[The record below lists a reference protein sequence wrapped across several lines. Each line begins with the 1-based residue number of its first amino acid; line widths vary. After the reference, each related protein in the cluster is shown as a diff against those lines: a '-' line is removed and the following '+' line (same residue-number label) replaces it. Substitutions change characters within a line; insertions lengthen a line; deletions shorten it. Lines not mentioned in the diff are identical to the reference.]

1 MFLLIKSV
9 IQTVADEVCC
19 AWCVG
24 VCMYVCT
31 MDFLN
36 SIDISYFQRN
46 ISGTMSSKG
55 KERMESEP
63 EEQVES
69 PGDYEDDDIPDLSA
83 FIPDDVQRWEA
94 WRRQKSFEN
103 PFCNPPNVQNDEE
116 DWQEAMSLQIKK
128 DQLQE

>member
-1 MFLLIKSV
+1 
-9 IQTVADEVCC
+9 
-19 AWCVG
+19 
-24 VCMYVCT
+24 

-36 SIDISYFQRN
+36 SIDISYFQRI

-69 PGDYEDDDIPDLSA
+69 PGDYEDDDIPDLST
-83 FIPDDVQRWEA
+83 FILDDVQRWEA

-103 PFCNPPNVQNDEE
+103 PFCNPSNVQNDEE

>member
-1 MFLLIKSV
+1 
-9 IQTVADEVCC
+9 
-19 AWCVG
+19 
-24 VCMYVCT
+24 